1 MISAKVYIVGAGPGH
16 PELLTLKA
24 AELLRSADV
33 VIYDRLVQEE
43 VLGLAKP
50 SAERLYMGKPLGKH
64 DSRQDEIHELML
76 RKYKEG
82 KSVVRLK
89 GGDPFLFGRG
99 GEEAE
104 YLAEHDVPFEVIPG
118 VSSSLAA
125 PLCAGIAV
133 THRDASSCVTIATGH
148 EAKEGESRLD
158 WAALAR
164 METVVFLMGVKN
176 AGNIAA
182 RLMEHGRSPET
193 PVAAIQMAFWHD
205 ENVAVGTLGT
215 IVQEMERAGIKPPAT
230 LVVGEVVR
238 LRERI
243 GGSHRELKR
252 RADGSSRFEP
262 APPPDQL
269 IRIALAGMGTQALG
283 FALEQGVFD
292 RIEAFT
298 APADLAAALGLDA
311 WALQDVMDALVSL
324 GLIEESAGTYRNLD
338 MASRYLRSDAPQSLR
353 PALLQYARESAP
365 WGTLEEYVRTGCR
378 DSLPPATASGQD
390 LVQEETCEALARFA
404 APAVTDKLDLGARN
418 PVRLLGWGGQAYAS
432 AISARWPHL
441 EFSSHN
447 PFAVLRLKPGNPF
460 RVEGRAGAKSGSCGA
475 VILSGLLAS
484 CSRGEVQMALESV
497 AAVLAPGGL
506 VVLHDAFLPISVL
519 PPVEVALGTLARHVT
534 RGGCRTWS
542 VPRLKDALGALG
554 FVSVTSE
561 ALPAGTV
568 LVTAQK
574 G

>member
-1 MISAKVYIVGAGPGH
+1 
-16 PELLTLKA
+16 
-24 AELLRSADV
+24 
-33 VIYDRLVQEE
+33 
-43 VLGLAKP
+43 
-50 SAERLYMGKPLGKH
+50 
-64 DSRQDEIHELML
+64 
-76 RKYKEG
+76 
-82 KSVVRLK
+82 
-89 GGDPFLFGRG
+89 
-99 GEEAE
+99 
-104 YLAEHDVPFEVIPG
+104 
-118 VSSSLAA
+118 
-125 PLCAGIAV
+125 
-133 THRDASSCVTIATGH
+133 
-148 EAKEGESRLD
+148 
-158 WAALAR
+158 
-164 METVVFLMGVKN
+164 
-176 AGNIAA
+176 
-182 RLMEHGRSPET
+182 
-193 PVAAIQMAFWHD
+193 
-205 ENVAVGTLGT
+205 
-215 IVQEMERAGIKPPAT
+215 MERAGIKPPAT

-283 FALEQGVFD
+283 FALEQGIFD

-298 APADLAAALGLDA
+298 VPADLAAALGLDA

-324 GLIEESAGTYRNLD
+324 GLLEESAGTYRNLD
-338 MASRYLRSDAPQSLR
+338 MASRYLHSDAPQSLC
-353 PALLQYARESAP
+353 PALLQYSRESAP
-365 WGTLEEYVRTGCR
+365 WHKLEEYVRTGCR
-378 DSLPPATASGQD
+378 DTLPPASATASAEGQAA
-390 LVQEETCEALARFA
+390 TCEALARFA
-404 APAVTDKLDLGARN
+404 APAVTDKLDLGARS
-418 PVRLLGWGGQAYAS
+418 PVRLLGWGGKAYEEAV
-432 AISARWPHL
+432 SARWPNL
-441 EFSSHN
+441 EFSWQN
-447 PFAVLRLKPGNPF
+447 PFAAPRLTPGNPF
-460 RVEGRAGAKSGSCGA
+460 PAVGPAGKKEGVCGA

-497 AAVLAPGGL
+497 ASILAPGGL

-554 FVSVTSE
+554 FVSVTSD